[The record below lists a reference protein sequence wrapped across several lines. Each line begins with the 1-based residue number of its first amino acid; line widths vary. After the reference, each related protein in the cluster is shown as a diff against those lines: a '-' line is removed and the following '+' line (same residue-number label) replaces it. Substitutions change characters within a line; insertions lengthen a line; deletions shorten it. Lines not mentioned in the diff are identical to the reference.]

1 MSRSRLHKNKGKFN
15 NGLLDEIPQD
25 LQNLFNRHNWEVGER
40 RKAKKDLQDKISE
53 KELEQQLKTEKCKTY
68 ITTTETS
75 KRCSICGELKY
86 SHE

>member
-1 MSRSRLHKNKGKFN
+1 MSRTKLHKEKGKFN
-15 NGLLDEIPQD
+15 NGLLDEIPTD

-40 RKAKKDLQDKISE
+40 RKAKKMLQDKIAD
-53 KELEQQLKTEKCKTY
+53 KELKQQLKTEKCKTY
-68 ITTTETS
+68 IPTTDTS